1 MKKLKFMTVLI
12 ILTLMSC
19 APDVK
24 PIEKYKGWV
33 LVKKGLPYFIQKSYV
48 DGIIIKNKDSV
59 KKVDVLLFDVQNL
72 KPGDTIK

>member
-33 LVKKGLPYFIQKSYV
+33 LVKKGLPYLIQKNYV